1 MKKIGLFEFFNIENR
16 VFVFLDEVFIVELYS
31 ENYLDFLK
39 NEVLIFNLIKEKYI
53 SYNDVCF
60 SFFYNKKRNQLENDF
75 FHKYDNVLKVK
86 WEQLFNKNKIKEVH
100 FLI

>member
-16 VFVFLDEVFIVELYS
+16 IFVFLDEIFVIELYS

-39 NEVLIFNLIKEKYI
+39 NEKLICNLIKEKYI

-60 SFFYNKKRNQLENDF
+60 SFFYNKRRVQLENNF
-75 FHKYDNVLKVK
+75 FHNYDNVIKLK
-86 WEQLFNKNKIKEVH
+86 WEQLFNKNGIKEIH